1 MVYSQVNLSILKIL
15 FHYIS
20 IFFRCTMFLKN
31 LFSMAYSP
39 RGGRVV
45 VYVTDPLM
53 LEISRLLSL
62 PHYKGSGRVFTYQC
76 PHSGLFS

>member
-20 IFFRCTMFLKN
+20 VFFRFTTFLKN

-39 RGGRVV
+39 WGGCV

-62 PHYKGSGRVFTYQC
+62 PRYKGSGRLFTYQC